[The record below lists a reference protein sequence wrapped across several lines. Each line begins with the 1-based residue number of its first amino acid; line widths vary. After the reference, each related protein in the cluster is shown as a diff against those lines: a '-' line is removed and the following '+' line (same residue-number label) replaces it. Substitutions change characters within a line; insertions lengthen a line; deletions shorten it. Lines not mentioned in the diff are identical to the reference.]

1 MLHDIHKMKLI
12 QNYVSLLVSSGVR
25 THIYL
30 GTEYFSFYALYFPH
44 HTHVFFSCVTFVAIL
59 DTEHCVL
66 FDLHVR
72 DRIEYIKKKKK
83 TVKKETNNEGGWLD
97 NVVNRF
103 NGIDT
108 PFTLSIFHQPAT
120 QRLLSNFKFT
130 MMMKFDEFN

>member
-1 MLHDIHKMKLI
+1 MLHDIHEMKLI

-44 HTHVFFSCVTFVAIL
+44 HTHVFFSCVTFVAML

-108 PFTLSIFHQPAT
+108 PLYCIIHIPSAGDLAT
-120 QRLLSNFKFT
+120 TIEFQIHND
-130 MMMKFDEFN
+130 DEIR